1 MKNHSTLNRK
11 VANFIFK
18 WEECHFTSKI
28 LMYCL
33 YCERYLLEV
42 KVECYNMYVANTLE
56 PLIAYTLIAYEGGAS
71 GRSRLVGG
79 GFSL

>member
-1 MKNHSTLNRK
+1 MKVFQDGAEL
-11 VANFIFK
+11 ICID
-18 WEECHFTSKI
+18 E
-28 LMYCL
+28 
-33 YCERYLLEV
+33 
-42 KVECYNMYVANTLE
+42 NTLE